1 MHEKLMLLAERRQR
15 LIQQA
20 AEQRNMLSQ
29 NIEPL
34 RKPFAIADRGLEII
48 RYVRENPLL
57 MAGTTALLGIIR
69 PLRYTKWFHAGWLAF
84 KLARNMRRWLAQ
96 K

>member
-1 MHEKLMLLAERRQR
+1 MNDKLIQLAERRQR
-15 LIQQA
+15 LIQLA
-20 AEQRNMLSQ
+20 AQQRGILAQ

-34 RKPFAIADRGLEII
+34 RKPFSIADRGLEIM
-48 RYVRENPLL
+48 RYFRQNPLL

-69 PLRYTKWFHAGWLAF
+69 PLRYTKWFHAGWVAF
-84 KLARNMRRWLAQ
+84 KLARNVRRWLAQ

>member
-84 KLARNMRRWLAQ
+84 KLARNMRRWIAQ